1 MGQPNYDLLIAVH
14 LGVVV
19 LGYCAYELLATY
31 LFSDE
36 EKQQMKD
43 NKNHQQQE

>member
-31 LFSDE
+31 LLV
-36 EKQQMKD
+36 MKKTT
-43 NKNHQQQE
+43 NERQ